1 MAIRTIL
8 APVAG
13 TAIDQRVMETAFR
26 MAKRFNAHLEAL
38 FVAAEPQDAIP
49 IVGEGMS
56 GLIIEE
62 MIRAAETETEKREVN
77 GKASF
82 AAAVKDAGIETSE
95 TPTDDAKPT
104 CAWRKDSGREDETVA
119 RRGRLFDLVVIGRD
133 PKEASASLTFD
144 AALMETGRPILVAP
158 ENPPATVGE
167 KVMIAWNGGVEA
179 ARAVTS
185 AMPLLRSAKEVT
197 IVSIGDVPY
206 GRACG
211 KALAVQFRWHGVE
224 ANVVDNTDSG
234 NVANALISEAEKCG
248 ADTIVL
254 GAYSHSRFKEM
265 ILGGVTQDMLAKC
278 TLPLWIMH

>member
-8 APVAG
+8 APVSG
-13 TAIDQRVMETAFR
+13 TALDKRVMATAFKL
-26 MAKRFNAHLEAL
+26 AKSFDAHLEAL

-62 MIRAAETETEKREVN
+62 MIQAAATETEKREAS

-82 AAAVKDAGIETSE
+82 AAAVKESGIEETN
-95 TPTDDAKPT
+95 TPTAEVKPT

-158 ENPPATVGE
+158 ETTPPTIGE
-167 KVMIAWNGGVEA
+167 KVMIAWNGGIEA

-185 AMPLLRSAKEVT
+185 AMPMLRAAREVT
-197 IVSIGDVPY
+197 IVSVGEVPY
-206 GRACG
+206 GRACA
-211 KALAVQFRWHGVE
+211 KALAEQFSWHGVD
-224 ANVVDNTDSG
+224 ASVVESSETG
-234 NVANALISEAEKCG
+234 QVANTLISEAEKCG

-278 TLPLWIMH
+278 ALPLWIMH

>member
-13 TAIDQRVMETAFR
+13 SNIDQRVLDLAFR
-26 MAKRFNAHLEAL
+26 AAKRFDAHLEAL

-62 MIRAAETETEKREVN
+62 MMRAAEAETVRRETR
-77 GKASF
+77 GRA
-82 AAAVKDAGIETSE
+82 AYDAARDGAAVAEAGAPMS
-95 TPTDDAKPT
+95 DLQPT
-104 CAWRKDSGREDETVA
+104 CAWRRESGREDETVA

-133 PKEASASLTFD
+133 PREAAASLTFD
-144 AALMETGRPILVAP
+144 AALMETGRPLMVAP
-158 ENPPATVGE
+158 EKTPETIGE
-167 KVMIAWNGGVEA
+167 KVVIAWNGGVES

-185 AMPLLRSAKEVT
+185 AMPLLRTAKEVT
-197 IVSIGDVPY
+197 IISVGDVPH
-206 GRACG
+206 GRACA
-211 KALAVQFRWHGVE
+211 KALAEQFLWHGVE
-224 ANVVDNTDSG
+224 AKVSELPEQS
-234 NVANALISEAEKCG
+234 NVASALISEADKVG
-248 ADTIVL
+248 ADCIVL

-278 TLPLWIMH
+278 DLPLWIMH

>member
-1 MAIRTIL
+1 M
-8 APVAG
+8 PVA
-13 TAIDQRVMETAFR
+13 
-26 MAKRFNAHLEAL
+26 
-38 FVAAEPQDAIP
+38 
-49 IVGEGMS
+49 
-56 GLIIEE
+56 
-62 MIRAAETETEKREVN
+62 
-77 GKASF
+77 
-82 AAAVKDAGIETSE
+82 
-95 TPTDDAKPT
+95 KPS
-104 CAWRKDSGREDETVA
+104 CAWRKDNGREDETVA

-158 ENPPATVGE
+158 EVAPATVGE

-185 AMPLLRSAKEVT
+185 AMPLLRTAKEVT

-211 KALAVQFRWHGVE
+211 KALAEQFRWHGVD
-224 ANVVDNTDSG
+224 AAVVDNTDSG

-278 TLPLWIMH
+278 SLPLWIMH

>member
-13 TAIDQRVMETAFR
+13 TAIDQRVMGMAFK
-26 MAKRFNAHLEAL
+26 MAKRFDAHLEAL

-62 MIRAAETETEKREVN
+62 MIRAAESETEKREVS
-77 GKASF
+77 GKASYK
-82 AAAVKDAGIETSE
+82 AAFEASGIDASD
-95 TPTDDAKPT
+95 TPMPVAKPS
-104 CAWRKDSGREDETVA
+104 CAWRKDNGREDETVA

-158 ENPPATVGE
+158 EVAPATVGE

-185 AMPLLRSAKEVT
+185 AMPLLRTAKEVT

-211 KALAVQFRWHGVE
+211 KALAEQFRWHGVD
-224 ANVVDNTDSG
+224 AAVVDNTDSG

-278 TLPLWIMH
+278 SLPLWIMH

>member
-13 TAIDQRVMETAFR
+13 TAIDQRVLAMAFK
-26 MAKRFNAHLEAL
+26 MAKRFDAHLEAL

-62 MIRAAETETEKREVN
+62 MIRAAESETEKREVS
-77 GKASF
+77 GKAAYQ
-82 AAAVKDAGIETSE
+82 AAFDNAGIDASDA
-95 TPTDDAKPT
+95 PTAEAKPT
-104 CAWRKDSGREDETVA
+104 CAWRKDNGREDETVA

-158 ENPPATVGE
+158 EVAPTTVGE

-185 AMPLLRSAKEVT
+185 AMPLLRTAKEVT

-211 KALAVQFRWHGVE
+211 KALAEQFRWHGVR
-224 ANVVDNTDSG
+224 S
-234 NVANALISEAEKCG
+234 S
-248 ADTIVL
+248 
-254 GAYSHSRFKEM
+254 SR
-265 ILGGVTQDMLAKC
+265 G
-278 TLPLWIMH
+278 

>member
-13 TAIDQRVMETAFR
+13 TAIDQRVLHTAFR
-26 MAKRFNAHLEAL
+26 MAKRFDAHLEAL

-62 MIRAAETETEKREVN
+62 MIRAAETETAKRETN
-77 GKASF
+77 GKASYK
-82 AAAVKDAGIETSE
+82 AALEAAGIEVSE
-95 TPTDDAKPT
+95 ASSTENKAT
-104 CAWRKDSGREDETVA
+104 CAWRKDNGREDETVA

-158 ENPPATVGE
+158 ENAPATVGE

-185 AMPLLRSAKEVT
+185 AMPLLRTAQEVT

-206 GRACG
+206 GRASG
-211 KALAVQFRWHGVE
+211 TALAEQFRWHGVD
-224 ANVVDNTDSG
+224 AKVVDNTESG
-234 NVANALISEAEKCG
+234 HVASALISEAEKCG

-278 TLPLWIMH
+278 ALPLWIMH

>member
-13 TAIDQRVMETAFR
+13 TAIDQRVLHTAFR
-26 MAKRFNAHLEAL
+26 MAKRFDAHLEAL

-62 MIRAAETETEKREVN
+62 MIRAAETETQKRETN
-77 GKASF
+77 GKASYK
-82 AAAVKDAGIETSE
+82 AALEAAGIEVSE
-95 TPTDDAKPT
+95 ASSTENKAT
-104 CAWRKDSGREDETVA
+104 CAWRKDNGREDETVA

-158 ENPPATVGE
+158 ENAPATVGE

-185 AMPLLRSAKEVT
+185 AMPLLRTAKEVT

-206 GRACG
+206 GRASG
-211 KALAVQFRWHGVE
+211 TALAEQFRWHGVD
-224 ANVVDNTDSG
+224 AKVVDNTESG
-234 NVANALISEAEKCG
+234 HVASALISEAEKCG

-278 TLPLWIMH
+278 ALPLWIMH

>member
-13 TAIDQRVMETAFR
+13 TAIDERVMATAFKL
-26 MAKRFNAHLEAL
+26 AKTFDAHLEAL

-62 MIRAAETETEKREVN
+62 MIEAATKDTEKREAR
-77 GKASF
+77 GKESF
-82 AAAVKDAGIETSE
+82 AAAVKQSGVEEASA
-95 TPTDDAKPT
+95 PTADVKPT
-104 CAWRKDSGREDETVA
+104 CVWRKESGREDETVA

-133 PKEASASLTFD
+133 PKEAAASLTFD

-158 ENPPATVGE
+158 ERVPATIGE
-167 KVMIAWNGGVEA
+167 KVMIAWNGGMEA

-185 AMPLLRSAKEVT
+185 AMPMLRNAKEVT
-197 IVSIGDVPY
+197 IVSVGEVPY
-206 GRACG
+206 GRACA
-211 KALAVQFRWHGVE
+211 KALAEQFSWHGVDAAVVE
-224 ANVVDNTDSG
+224 STETGQIANT
-234 NVANALISEAEKCG
+234 LISEAEKCG

-278 TLPLWIMH
+278 ALPLWIMH

>member
-13 TAIDQRVMETAFR
+13 TAIDERVMTTAFNI
-26 MAKRFNAHLEAL
+26 AKSFDAHLEAL

-62 MIRAAETETEKREVN
+62 MIQAASHETEKREIA
-77 GKASF
+77 GKASYK
-82 AAAVKDAGIETSE
+82 AAVSASGLEETN
-95 TPTDDAKPT
+95 TPSTTAKPT
-104 CAWRKDSGREDETVA
+104 CTWRKDSGREDETVA

-158 ENPPATVGE
+158 AKAPATLGE
-167 KVMIAWNGGVEA
+167 KVMIAWNGGIEA

-185 AMPLLRSAKEVT
+185 AMPLLRNAKEVT
-197 IVSIGDVPY
+197 IVSVGDVPY
-206 GRACG
+206 GRASA
-211 KALAVQFRWHGVE
+211 KALAEQFTWHGVE
-224 ANVVDNTDSG
+224 ANVVESTETG
-234 NVANALISEAEKCG
+234 QVANTLIFEAEKCG

-278 TLPLWIMH
+278 ALPLWIMH

>member
-13 TAIDQRVMETAFR
+13 TAIDQRVMGMAFK
-26 MAKRFNAHLEAL
+26 MAKRFDAHLEAL

-62 MIRAAETETEKREVN
+62 MIRAAESETEKREVS
-77 GKASF
+77 GKASYK
-82 AAAVKDAGIETSE
+82 AAFEASGIEASD
-95 TPTDDAKPT
+95 TPMPVAKPS
-104 CAWRKDSGREDETVA
+104 CAWRKDNGREDETVA

-158 ENPPATVGE
+158 ELAPATVGE

-185 AMPLLRSAKEVT
+185 AMPLLRTAKEVT

-211 KALAVQFRWHGVE
+211 KALAEQFRWHGVD
-224 ANVVDNTDSG
+224 AAVVDNTDSG

-278 TLPLWIMH
+278 SLPLWIMH

>member
-13 TAIDQRVMETAFR
+13 TAIDQRVLGMAFK
-26 MAKRFNAHLEAL
+26 MAKRFDAHLEAL

-62 MIRAAETETEKREVN
+62 MIRAAESETEKREVS
-77 GKASF
+77 GKASYK
-82 AAAVKDAGIETSE
+82 AAFDASGIDASDAPMAE
-95 TPTDDAKPT
+95 AKPT
-104 CAWRKDSGREDETVA
+104 CAWRKDNGREDETVA

-158 ENPPATVGE
+158 EVAPGTVGE

-185 AMPLLRSAKEVT
+185 AMPLLRTAKEVT

-211 KALAVQFRWHGVE
+211 KALAEQFRWHGVD
-224 ANVVDNTDSG
+224 AAVVDNTDSG

-278 TLPLWIMH
+278 SLPLWIMH

>member
-13 TAIDQRVMETAFR
+13 TKIDQRVLAAAFK
-26 MAKRFNAHLEAL
+26 MAKRFDAHLEAL

-62 MIRAAETETEKREVN
+62 MIRAAESETEKREAN
-77 GKASF
+77 GKASYK
-82 AAAVKDAGIETSE
+82 AAFDAAGIESSDSPTS
-95 TPTDDAKPT
+95 DAKPT
-104 CAWRKDSGREDETVA
+104 CAWRKDNGREDETVA

-133 PKEASASLTFD
+133 PKEAAASLTFD

-158 ENPPATVGE
+158 ETAPETVGE

-185 AMPLLRSAKEVT
+185 AMPLLRTAKEVT
-197 IVSIGDVPY
+197 IVSVGEVPF
-206 GRACG
+206 GRACAR
-211 KALAVQFRWHGVE
+211 ALAEQFRWHGVE
-224 ANVVDNTDSG
+224 TTVVENTETG
-234 NVANALISEAEKCG
+234 QVANALISEAQKCG
-248 ADTIVL
+248 ADTVVL

-278 TLPLWIMH
+278 ALPLWIMH

>member
-13 TAIDQRVMETAFR
+13 TSIDERVMAAAFKL
-26 MAKRFNAHLEAL
+26 AKTFDAHLEAL

-62 MIRAAETETEKREVN
+62 MIQAAATETEKREAS
-77 GKASF
+77 GKVAF
-82 AAAVKDAGIETSE
+82 QAAVKDSGVTETNA
-95 TPTDDAKPT
+95 PTADVKPT
-104 CAWRKDSGREDETVA
+104 CAWRKESGREDETVA
-119 RRGRLFDLVVIGRD
+119 RRGRLFDLVVIGLD
-133 PKEASASLTFD
+133 PKDASASLTFD

-158 ENPPATVGE
+158 ERTPATIGE
-167 KVMIAWNGGVEA
+167 KVMIAWNGGIEA

-185 AMPLLRSAKEVT
+185 AMPMLRNAKEVT
-197 IVSIGDVPY
+197 IVSVGEVPY
-206 GRACG
+206 GRACA
-211 KALAVQFRWHGVE
+211 KALAEQFSWHGVD
-224 ANVVDNTDSG
+224 ANVVESAETG
-234 NVANALISEAEKCG
+234 QVANTLISEAEKCG

-278 TLPLWIMH
+278 ALPLWIMH

>member
-8 APVAG
+8 APVSG
-13 TAIDQRVMETAFR
+13 TAIDERVMTTAFKV
-26 MAKRFNAHLEAL
+26 AKTFDAHLEAL

-62 MIRAAETETEKREVN
+62 MIQAAANETEKREAA

-82 AAAVKDAGIETSE
+82 QAAVKESGFEEIN
-95 TPTDDAKPT
+95 TPNADAKPSCT
-104 CAWRKDSGREDETVA
+104 WRKDSGREDETVA

-133 PKEASASLTFD
+133 PKEGSASLTFD

-158 ENPPATVGE
+158 ERTPEKIGE
-167 KVMIAWNGGVEA
+167 KVMIAWNGGIEA

-185 AMPLLRSAKEVT
+185 AMPMLRNAKEVT
-197 IVSIGDVPY
+197 IVSVGEVPY
-206 GRACG
+206 GRACA
-211 KALAVQFRWHGVE
+211 KALAEQFSWHGVD
-224 ANVVDNTDSG
+224 ATVVESAETG
-234 NVANALISEAEKCG
+234 QVANTLISEAEKCG

-265 ILGGVTQDMLAKC
+265 ILGGVTQDMLSKC
-278 TLPLWIMH
+278 ALPLWIMH

>member
-13 TAIDQRVMETAFR
+13 TAIDERVMATAFKL
-26 MAKRFNAHLEAL
+26 AKTFDAHLEAL

-62 MIRAAETETEKREVN
+62 MIQAAAKETEKREAS
-77 GKASF
+77 GKVSYQ
-82 AAAVKDAGIETSE
+82 AAVKDSGVEETN
-95 TPTDDAKPT
+95 TPTSVAKPT
-104 CAWRKDSGREDETVA
+104 CTWRKDSGREDETVA

-158 ENPPATVGE
+158 ERAPATIGE
-167 KVMIAWNGGVEA
+167 KVMIAWNGGIEA

-185 AMPLLRSAKEVT
+185 AMPMLRNAKEVT
-197 IVSIGDVPY
+197 IVSVGEVPY
-206 GRACG
+206 GRACA
-211 KALAVQFRWHGVE
+211 KALAEQFSWHGVE
-224 ANVVDNTDSG
+224 AAVVECPEAGQVSNT
-234 NVANALISEAEKCG
+234 LISEAEKCG

-265 ILGGVTQDMLAKC
+265 ILGGVTQDMLVKC
-278 TLPLWIMH
+278 ALPLWIMH

>member
-13 TAIDQRVMETAFR
+13 TTIDKRVMATAFKL
-26 MAKRFNAHLEAL
+26 AKSFNAHLEAL

-62 MIRAAETETEKREVN
+62 MIQAATTETEKREAS

-82 AAAVKDAGIETSE
+82 AAAVKEAGIEESN
-95 TPTDDAKPT
+95 TPTADAKPT

-158 ENPPATVGE
+158 EVTPATIGE
-167 KVMIAWNGGVEA
+167 KVMIAWNGGIEA

-185 AMPLLRSAKEVT
+185 AMPMLRNAKEVT
-197 IVSIGDVPY
+197 IVSVGEVPY
-206 GRACG
+206 GRACA
-211 KALAVQFRWHGVE
+211 KALAEQFSWHGVD
-224 ANVVDNTDSG
+224 AAVVESTETG
-234 NVANALISEAEKCG
+234 QVANTLISEAEKCG

-278 TLPLWIMH
+278 ALPLWIMH